1 MFIGY
6 FWGLSANFATQG
18 ETHYL
23 TALPIN
29 KAKLLGTDENT
40 EMRTISNRQS
50 LPSMRKGSA
59 CPLHTG

>member
-1 MFIGY
+1 MFIGE
-6 FWGLSANFATQG
+6 FARFTVNFATQG
-18 ETHYL
+18 LVHYL

-50 LPSMRKGSA
+50 LPSKRKGSA